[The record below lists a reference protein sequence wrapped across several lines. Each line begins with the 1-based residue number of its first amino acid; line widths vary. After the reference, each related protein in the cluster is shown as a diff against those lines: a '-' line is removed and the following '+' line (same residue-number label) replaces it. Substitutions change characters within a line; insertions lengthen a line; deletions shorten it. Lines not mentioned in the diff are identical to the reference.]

1 MSNVDVFTCFSMDA
15 KEKVKNQAK
24 QEEEKILVQEDQPE
38 YQEKIMFLVST
49 SFQAAILTW
58 CLCVLSLGY
67 LKLPNR
73 MFGMD
78 IPDQPRVDS
87 TFAAGLLGNLL
98 SSTFGISVGGNKK
111 KKKEGENG
119 GGGAMPM
126 GGGYQT
132 IVIKQ
137 PIELITRKPDV
148 IRVDPI
154 SGKDVKNDGSL
165 G

>member
-1 MSNVDVFTCFSMDA
+1 MDA
-15 KEKVKNQAK
+15 VQDPKTKKENKEEKVQKVLADD
-24 QEEEKILVQEDQPE
+24 DQPE

-87 TFAAGLLGNLL
+87 TFAAGLLGNILA
-98 SSTFGISVGGNKK
+98 GWGVSVGAGGGKK

-119 GGGAMPM
+119 NGVMPM

-137 PIELITRKPDV
+137 PIELITRQPDV

-154 SGKDVKNDGSL
+154 SGKNVQNDGRL

>member
-1 MSNVDVFTCFSMDA
+1 MFTRFFMDV

-24 QEEEKILVQEDQPE
+24 QEEEKVLAQEDQPE

-87 TFAAGLLGNLL
+87 TFAAGLLGNILA
-98 SSTFGISVGGNKK
+98 GWGVSVGGGGSAKK

-132 IVIKQ
+132 IIVKQ
-137 PIELITRKPDV
+137 PIELITRQPNV
-148 IRVDPI
+148 VRVDPI
-154 SGKDVKNDGSL
+154 TGKNVQNDGSL
-165 G
+165 SV